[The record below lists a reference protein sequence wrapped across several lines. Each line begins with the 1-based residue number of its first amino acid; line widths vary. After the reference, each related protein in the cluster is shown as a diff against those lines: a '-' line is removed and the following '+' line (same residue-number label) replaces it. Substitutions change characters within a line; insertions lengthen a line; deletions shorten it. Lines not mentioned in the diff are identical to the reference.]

1 MGGTGETRPS
11 QYDRESAPVHAATS
25 GRCSCSAT
33 ASTSSSVRPHAG
45 IKLNPLSTGAL
56 TGDTEEKDKKDNRS
70 GGEQKQEN
78 QSEGQNQFAH
88 GG

>member
-1 MGGTGETRPS
+1 
-11 QYDRESAPVHAATS
+11 
-25 GRCSCSAT
+25 
-33 ASTSSSVRPHAG
+33 VRPHAG